1 LIVDN
6 IIPVSLKMVKSAC
19 FDVIGTCFAFEG
31 VIAAIATRIGSTL
44 SGINVD
50 PKTLFFSWFYAAQRD
65 FTYVSIA
72 GSYKPIAQVLK
83 STFRRACRIVDL
95 PADQVSDDDITEIMK
110 AFAAMPPREGL
121 KTCFDGLR
129 HAGWDVYAVTNG
141 GVQGS
146 LNYFRS
152 SDIDLS
158 EDQLLSCDDLKI
170 AKPDVKVYENA
181 NRHLTSRGLGTA
193 GDGDRWFVAAHAWDL
208 IAAKKAGFKTAY
220 LDYEE
225 HDPVTEVFG
234 EFDLYAK
241 SMEDLLA
248 QMKVL

>member
-1 LIVDN
+1 
-6 IIPVSLKMVKSAC
+6 MVKSAC

-31 VIAAIATRIGSTL
+31 VIAAIAIRIGPKL

-95 PADQVSDDDITEIMK
+95 PADQISDDDITEIMQ
-110 AFAAMPPREGL
+110 AFAAMPAREGL
-121 KTCFDGLR
+121 KRCFDGLR
-129 HAGWDVYAVTNG
+129 QAGWDVYAVTNG

-146 LNYFRS
+146 LNYFRA

-158 EDQLLSCDDLKI
+158 KDQLLSCDNLKI
-170 AKPDVKVYENA
+170 AKPDFKVYENA
-181 NRHLTSRGLGTA
+181 NRHLTLRGLGSA
-193 GDGDRWFVAAHAWDL
+193 GDGNRWFVAAHAWDL
-208 IAAKKAGFKTAY
+208 IAARKAGFKTAY

-225 HDPVTEVFG
+225 HDPVSEVFG
-234 EFDLYAK
+234 DFDLYAK
-241 SMEDLLA
+241 SMDDLLA